1 MIREVTE
8 NRFELIHI
16 LANQERVCAKYNVS
30 INVKSKSQEFRSPD
44 VLSACIGNNRTLHS
58 KKPMDMK
65 DIDLSLSLISHVV
78 YNVDKNASLQ
88 EIAAMLSMCCSTRA
102 PQILWVLEQIIYEIP
117 EHSLVLSK
125 DRALWSRPNLYRW
138 DYYEVEDVTFERLS
152 PELRGAP
159 VVPHMSKIANDTL
172 AEFEKY
178 THSGM
183 DVNDVII
190 LE

>member
-16 LANQERVCAKYNVS
+16 LANQERICAKYNVS
-30 INVKSKSQEFRSPD
+30 VNVKSKSQEYRSPD

-58 KKPMDMK
+58 KKPMDMR
-65 DIDLSLSLISHVV
+65 DVDLSLSLISHVV

-117 EHSLVLSK
+117 GHSLVLSK

-159 VVPHMSKIANDTL
+159 VVPYMSKIANDT
-172 AEFEKY
+172 FEKY
-178 THSGM
+178 AHSDM